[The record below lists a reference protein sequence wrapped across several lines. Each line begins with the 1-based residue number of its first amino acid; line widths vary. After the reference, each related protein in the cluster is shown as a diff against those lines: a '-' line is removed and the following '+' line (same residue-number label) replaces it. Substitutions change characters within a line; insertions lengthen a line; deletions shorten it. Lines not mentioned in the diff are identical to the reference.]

1 MVSVSRT
8 GATTKCPDQL
18 APETRTTT
26 SNEEAFTAFFI
37 EQETRLRR
45 ALVAAYGGER
55 GREAAAEAL
64 AFAWEHWDRVA
75 RMDKPLA
82 YLFRVGQSRTRKHR
96 TPVIFAHA
104 ENDAEAFEPGLAPAV
119 KTLSINQRTAVV
131 LVCGFGWTLR
141 EVAELTGTKIPTVQ
155 KHLDRGL
162 ANLRHALGERT
173 NER

>member
-1 MVSVSRT
+1 MSVSRT

-26 SNEEAFTAFFI
+26 SNEEAFTAFFL
-37 EQETRLRR
+37 EHESRLRR
-45 ALVAAYGGER
+45 ALVAAYGGDR

-75 RMDKPLA
+75 KMDKPLA
-82 YLFRVGQSRTRKHR
+82 YLFRVGESRTRKRR
-96 TPVIFAHA
+96 TPVIFAYA
-104 ENDAEAFEPGLAPAV
+104 ENDAAEAFEPGLGPAV
-119 KTLSINQRTAVV
+119 KALSVNQRTAVV

-162 ANLRHALGERT
+162 ANLRHALEGRT
-173 NER
+173 DEG